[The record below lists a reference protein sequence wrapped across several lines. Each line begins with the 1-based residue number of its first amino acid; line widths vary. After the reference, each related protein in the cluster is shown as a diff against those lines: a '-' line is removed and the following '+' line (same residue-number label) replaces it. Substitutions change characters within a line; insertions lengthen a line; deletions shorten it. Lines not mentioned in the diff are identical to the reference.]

1 MLALSSGDGGSPGLQ
16 DPPKLMVLMVI
27 LMKMQHLSPESK
39 ETLVNKAYRE
49 RLEPRVFT
57 DLVWRPW
64 FKGETGADSEKGDSV
79 SCDVNY

>member
-1 MLALSSGDGGSPGLQ
+1 MLALSSGDGESPGLQ
-16 DPPKLMVLMVI
+16 DSPKLMVLMVI

-64 FKGETGADSEKGDSV
+64 FIGLKEKPV
-79 SCDVNY
+79 PTTKREIL